1 MVLLYSEA
9 SYRSWDGF
17 RLNYTYF
24 TKKSLDMV
32 LGYFS
37 DLSYP
42 FEYRGLGDKYI
53 KEVNKLHLILTQL
66 IKINMEVK

>member
-1 MVLLYSEA
+1 
-9 SYRSWDGF
+9 
-17 RLNYTYF
+17 
-24 TKKSLDMV
+24 MV

-37 DLSYP
+37 DLQYP
-42 FEYRGLGDKYI
+42 FEYRGPSDKYI